1 VICSVAVEIKR
12 CISIFPIFGI
22 EGKQQVQQL
31 TFSIKRSFEA
41 MVKRYPRSSAILE
54 EITNDAVIN
63 ILLEGA
69 SSSGA
74 SAEANDTNTSSTNTA
89 TPATNARVHNTTAAS
104 TPMSGR
110 SQLSTSSSFSQA
122 NGVLSSVAERYQ
134 DLTMNIQVLLLL
146 LEFLDHEFKNS
157 LIVAEAGLS
166 KMMVEGG
173 GIKLFGMMEMVA
185 EFIIT
190 SLIE

>member
-1 VICSVAVEIKR
+1 MEIKR

-63 ILLEGA
+63 ILLEAA

-74 SAEANDTNTSSTNTA
+74 SAEANDATSSSTSTA
-89 TPATNARVHNTTAAS
+89 ATASNARVQSTTAAS
-104 TPMSGR
+104 TAMSGR
-110 SQLSTSSSFSQA
+110 SQLPTLSTSLSFSQA
-122 NGVLSSVAERYQ
+122 NGVLSSVADRYKN
-134 DLTMNIQVLLLL
+134 LTMNIQVLLLL
-146 LEFLDHEFKNS
+146 LE
-157 LIVAEAGLS
+157 V
-166 KMMVEGG
+166 
-173 GIKLFGMMEMVA
+173 
-185 EFIIT
+185 
-190 SLIE
+190 